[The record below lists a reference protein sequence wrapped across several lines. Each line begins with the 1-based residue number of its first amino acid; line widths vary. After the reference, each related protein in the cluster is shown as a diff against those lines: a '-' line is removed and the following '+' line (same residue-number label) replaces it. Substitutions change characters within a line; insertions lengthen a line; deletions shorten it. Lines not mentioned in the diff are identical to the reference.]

1 LIIVPALERTS
12 AAAAANPG
20 QVCVLFFAFSYF
32 IYLFFILPMF
42 IYLLAVF
49 SFC

>member
-12 AAAAANPG
+12 AAAAADPR
-20 QVCVLFFAFSYF
+20 QVCVLFSAFSYF
-32 IYLFFILPMF
+32 INLFIILPIF